1 MTTLTNDW
9 RIHRQCGDERFLSVV
24 ARLFC
29 FCPNIHDS
37 ANTISPDELT
47 TKNQQTLEVSE
58 NFITEEQEA
67 EVARKPAQQKRLE
80 EKRCYERDY

>member
-1 MTTLTNDW
+1 MTGESTVIVETNDFFLWW
-9 RIHRQCGDERFLSVV
+9 RDF
-24 ARLFC
+24 FW

-47 TKNQQTLEVSE
+47 TKNQQTLEISE